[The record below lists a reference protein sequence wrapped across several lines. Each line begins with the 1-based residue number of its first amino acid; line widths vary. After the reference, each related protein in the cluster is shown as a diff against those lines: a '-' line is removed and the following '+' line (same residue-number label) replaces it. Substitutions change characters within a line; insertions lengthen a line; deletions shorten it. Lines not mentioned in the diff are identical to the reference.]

1 MVIVLRPLSTGELL
15 DRTFHLYRNH
25 FILFVGI
32 TAIPQLV
39 ILLLHLLGAAVAV
52 SGRITGVLV
61 TALITAL
68 ANLVALEV
76 SHAAT
81 VMAVSDLHLDRPA
94 TIGSSYGGAKR
105 SMPRVIWISILV
117 GIAIGI
123 ASLFF
128 VIPGIYLALAWS
140 LAIPVT
146 VLEGGGLNASTTRS
160 KELTKG
166 TRWRIFVIYLLLVV
180 LTLVVSFIIALP
192 FEMLARFLGR
202 SSPLTALAMR
212 QLWQGVGNF
221 LSTSLVGP
229 LVTIAL
235 TLVYYDQRVRREGF
249 DLQLMMAALQPG
261 SKAQAA
267 TGATN

>member
-1 MVIVLRPLSTGELL
+1 MVTVLRPMSTSELL

-39 ILLLHLLGAAVAV
+39 ILLLHLLGAAVAA
-52 SGRITGVLV
+52 SGQITSFLV
-61 TALITAL
+61 AALIAGL
-68 ANLVALEV
+68 ANFVALEV

-81 VMAVSDLHLDRPA
+81 VMAVSDLHLDRSA

-105 SMPRVIWISILV
+105 SMPRVIGISLGV

-128 VIPGIYLALAWS
+128 LIPGIYLALAWS

-166 TRWRIFVIYLLLVV
+166 SRWRIFVTYILLIV
-180 LTLVVSFIIALP
+180 LTIVVSLVIELP
-192 FEMLARFLGR
+192 LEMLAGLVGR
-202 SSPLTALAMR
+202 SNPSAALAMK
-212 QLWQGVGNF
+212 QLTEGVGNF
-221 LSTSLVGP
+221 FSTSLVGP

-235 TLVYYDQRVRREGF
+235 TLIYYDQRVRKEGF

-261 SKAQAA
+261 SQAQAA
-267 TGATN
+267 SGAN

>member
-1 MVIVLRPLSTGELL
+1 MVTVLRPLSTSELL

-32 TAIPQLV
+32 MAIPQLV
-39 ILLLHLLGAAVAV
+39 ILLLRLLGAAVAV
-52 SGRITGVLV
+52 SGQLESVVT
-61 TALITAL
+61 TALIAGL
-68 ANLVALEV
+68 ANFVALEV

-105 SMPRVIWISILV
+105 SMPRVVGISLGV
-117 GIAIGI
+117 AIAIGI

-128 VIPGIYLALAWS
+128 LIPGIYLALAWS

-146 VLEGGGLNASTTRS
+146 VLEGGGLSASATRS

-166 TRWRIFVIYLLLVV
+166 ARWRIFVTYVLLIV
-180 LTLVVSFIIALP
+180 LTLVVSFIIELP
-192 FEMLARFLGR
+192 LEMLAGLIGR
-202 SSPLTALAMR
+202 SNPSAALAMR
-212 QLWQGVGNF
+212 QLMQGIGNF